1 MSPTAQPKNVS
12 IAERAHPERVIVEIV
27 GQLERRSRVLER
39 SVESLLEA
47 YRPREPA
54 LDDRLKRGTRDRLAQ
69 RLLEQRD
76 GSVETFELGQE
87 DESLGPQWADVR
99 FGQQVG
105 CDRPGTSPLPRAVMR
120 TGRRQRP
127 TTALVARGRRRQPNR
142 LLGELRRD
150 GRCAA
155 LGRKRRRRRRAQRRR
170 RRRERRSRARGDARG
185 GAGRRRCRRFAVNA
199 SSLVAQV
206 EVENRRQQRV
216 GEANRAVRRARSR
229 ARRSP
234 ARARLPQHPPA
245 PGATP
250 TASPAPRR
258 ARARRA

>member
-1 MSPTAQPKNVS
+1 MPLVVREFEQRTRSVEVPAYVEHVRERVRRLPQQLDVAGGGCELVRPRGVCRS
-12 IAERAHPERVIVEIV
+12 VGVAYCAPEEREHPERAHPERVIVEIV

-47 YRPREPA
+47 NRPREPA

-120 TGRRQRP
+120 MGRRQRP
-127 TTALVARGRRRQPNR
+127 TTALVVRGRRCQPNR
-142 LLGELRRD
+142 LLGELGRD

-155 LGRKRRRRRRAQRRR
+155 RGRKGRGVVEHSGGGGVGRVA
-170 RRRERRSRARGDARG
+170 REREVTSADDRVVDDAGDPAGERSR
-185 GAGRRRCRRFAVNA
+185 
-199 SSLVAQV
+199 
-206 EVENRRQQRV
+206 
-216 GEANRAVRRARSR
+216 
-229 ARRSP
+229 RRSP
-234 ARARLPQHPPA
+234 R
-245 PGATP
+245 
-250 TASPAPRR
+250 SW
-258 ARARRA
+258 